1 MNHNYLPAEWEP
13 QSGVLLTWPHAHSD
27 WAAWLPEVEPVFV
40 EIARQI
46 ALREQVIISCYHDAH
61 ADHVRLRLEQAGINP
76 KRAHLYIVPSNDTW
90 VRDHGPIAVFEDNRP
105 TLLDFT
111 FNGWGGKFHA
121 DLDNQVTRHLHSLG
135 AFAATPLQTIDM
147 VLEGGGIEVDGAG
160 SLLTTES
167 CLLSPHRNP
176 HLNKQQ
182 IETRLQT
189 LFGAERILWL
199 KRGQLAGD
207 DTDGHID
214 TLARFCD
221 QHTIT
226 YVACDD
232 AHDEHYAELQAME
245 NELKALRT
253 HEGKPYRLVPLPWPQ
268 AKYNSDGR
276 RLPASYANFLIING
290 AVLAPTYDDPADA
303 ETLARLRDCFPGREV
318 IGIPCLPL
326 INQYG
331 SLHCVTMQLPAG
343 VLSFTPP
350 LM

>member
-1 MNHNYLPAEWEP
+1 MSGRIDLPAEWEP
-13 QSGVLLTWPHAHSD
+13 QDGVLLTWPHAHSD
-27 WAAWLPEVEPVFV
+27 WAPLLPEVEPVFI

-61 ADHVRLRLEQAGINP
+61 VVHVRRRLEQAGINL
-76 KRAHLYIVPSNDTW
+76 KRAHLYIVSSNDTW
-90 VRDHGPIAVFEDNRP
+90 VRDHGPITLYKNGIP

-111 FNGWGGKFHA
+111 FNGWGGKFKA

-135 AFAATPLQTIDM
+135 AFGVTAMQTLDM

-167 CLLSPHRNP
+167 CLLSPQRNP
-176 HLNKQQ
+176 HLNKHQ
-182 IETRLQT
+182 IEERLKAI
-189 LFGAERILWL
+189 FGIERVLWL
-199 KRGQLAGD
+199 KHGQLAGD

-221 QHTIT
+221 KQTIT

-232 AHDEHYAELQAME
+232 PRDEHYAELQAME
-245 NELKALRT
+245 AELKLLRT
-253 HEGKPYRLVPLPWPQ
+253 REGNPYRLVPLPWPQ
-268 AKYNSDGR
+268 AKFSDDGK

-290 AVLAPTYDDPADA
+290 AVLAPTYDDPADV
-303 ETLARLRDCFPGREV
+303 EVLVRLRTCFPDREV

-326 INQYG
+326 IKQYG

-343 VLSFTPP
+343 VLSA
-350 LM
+350 